1 MQISVESIKELRGL
15 TGAGIMDSK
24 NALQASNGDIAKA
37 EEILREKGMAS
48 AMKRSA
54 RATNEGLVESY
65 IHSGGRIGAIVEA
78 NCETDFVART
88 DEFQQL
94 VKELA
99 MHVAAANPLYVQRED
114 VPAETIEQ
122 EKEIFRS
129 QLEDKGKP
137 PHVVEKILEGKL
149 EKYYS
154 EIVLIDQPSIRDPK
168 TTVGQLVAS
177 AIAKMGENVTIARF
191 ARFKI
196 GEGQT

>member
-54 RATNEGLVESY
+54 RATNQGLVESY

-88 DEFQQL
+88 DDF
-94 VKELA
+94 KALA
-99 MHVAAANPLYVQRED
+99 HDIAMQVAAM
-114 VPAETIEQ
+114 
-122 EKEIFRS
+122 
-129 QLEDKGKP
+129 
-137 PHVVEKILEGKL
+137 
-149 EKYYS
+149 
-154 EIVLIDQPSIRDPK
+154 DPK
-168 TTVGQLVAS
+168 YVDVADIPDGTDENPEQVCLLQQAFIKDPSKTVQDLINEVVA
-177 AIAKMGENVTIARF
+177 
-191 ARFKI
+191 KI
-196 GEGQT
+196 GENIKVRRFSRFALGE